1 LCACLVCHSWE
12 GPRWPRGRPG
22 RTCAYH
28 SGKRI
33 CITNLGRTTYQFV
46 RADHFIY
53 GKCSVS
59 GGGTGNRSLRALHRT
74 IHRSAHTR
82 YVFPTNHKQI
92 GPTLS
97 NFVFPKPLLFSSRH
111 GRASLLLGHRRPCFP
126 SRRQPG
132 PTRRQLLP
140 SCLSS
145 SSSATRLLRICIRTS
160 TGAPHHHAPPETEA
174 TATRNPSFHEGCYR
188 AEREGRARGG
198 RGFGF
203 LGCGYGA
210 SSILVG
216 DSGHAR
222 GRSVA

>member
-97 NFVFPKPLLFSSRH
+97 YFVFPKPLLFSSRH
-111 GRASLLLGHRRPCFP
+111 GCASLLLGHHRPCFP
-126 SRRQPG
+126 SR
-132 PTRRQLLP
+132 PTRRRRHLASP
-140 SCLSS
+140 PPDPRPDC
-145 SSSATRLLRICIRTS
+145 SASASALAQARHITMRHRRQRRRQ
-160 TGAPHHHAPPETEA
+160 PETLA
-174 TATRNPSFHEGCYR
+174 STRD
-188 AEREGRARGG
+188 AIARRG
-198 RGFGF
+198 RGEHGEEEA
-203 LGCGYGA
+203 LGSLGA
-210 SSILVG
+210 ATELLASLLEIAAMPEEEVWLN
-216 DSGHAR
+216 
-222 GRSVA
+222 